1 MKKITLTDEQASTL
15 SLFLDMEKMCA
26 KYPTKLPLTEV
37 ADFLEMNAEGLK
49 AALMRGNAPFG
60 FAYQKS
66 DGAYRVIV
74 IPTVTFYLWYT
85 HSTARQVMGQ
95 EVES

>member
-1 MKKITLTDEQASTL
+1 
-15 SLFLDMEKMCA
+15 ME
-26 KYPTKLPLTEV
+26 EV
-37 ADFLEMNAEGLK
+37 AKQLESLERLVKKHPIKIPLKEAAAFLQMNEEGLK

-60 FAYQKS
+60 FAYQKE

-85 HSTARQVMGQ
+85 NTNAQMVLAQ
-95 EVES
+95 K